1 MIGSLFDGIGGFPLA
16 FLRAGVETAW
26 SAEIDPHC
34 RSVTARHFSQVK
46 QIEDV
51 RDVADGLVRPG
62 IITAGWPCQGNSV
75 AGKRGGMADERS
87 GLWSEVRRIL
97 AEFRPRWF
105 LGENVPGLLSVC
117 GCIACRTVNA
127 FLAIHSER
135 NDGERCKCIRCDAGR
150 RLLAAHRGRDFC
162 GILADLA
169 ELGYG
174 FAYRIF
180 DAQWFGVAQRRRR
193 VFIVGCLGDWRSSAE
208 VLFES
213 DSLPWHPAPIRES
226 RPRVANC
233 LTSGVASGSG
243 VNRPGRRR
251 EDDFNLVTHTLRGE
265 GFDASE
271 DGTGRGTPLIPVG
284 AFIELGESHATYQE
298 SDVAMSMRTG
308 GGGGETKAT
317 LITCQSD
324 PAIAFDWM
332 AGDGGS
338 DDSFR
343 GKSRKW
349 IERAGDYTGSLGA
362 TKRDGVCHRGGV
374 RRLTPRECERLQ
386 GFPDDWTRHGA
397 DGAEMSD
404 SARYRMLGNSV
415 AVPCVEWI
423 ARRLIERDIANGSPH
438 PIAAGE
444 DRKRSTLVPHPPGQG
459 RGHHGVGVLG
469 RRDANG

>member
-16 FLRAGVETAW
+16 FLRTGVDTAW

-34 RSVTARHFSQVK
+34 RSVTARHFSQVE

-51 RDVADGLVRPG
+51 RDVAEGLVRPG

-226 RPRVANC
+226 RPRVANY

-284 AFIELGESHATYQE
+284 
-298 SDVAMSMRTG
+298 
-308 GGGGETKAT
+308 
-317 LITCQSD
+317 
-324 PAIAFDWM
+324 
-332 AGDGGS
+332 
-338 DDSFR
+338 
-343 GKSRKW
+343 
-349 IERAGDYTGSLGA
+349 GSLGA

-438 PIAAGE
+438 PNA
-444 DRKRSTLVPHPPGQG
+444 P
-459 RGHHGVGVLG
+459 
-469 RRDANG
+469 